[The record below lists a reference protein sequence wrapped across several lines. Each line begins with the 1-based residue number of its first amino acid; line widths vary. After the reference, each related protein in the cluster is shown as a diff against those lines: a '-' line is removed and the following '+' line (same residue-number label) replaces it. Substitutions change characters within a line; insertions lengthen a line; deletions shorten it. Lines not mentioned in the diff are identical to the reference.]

1 MGMIYHVLP
10 GDSLVRE
17 FEEAGIEGKAIV
29 FRECLVDGDIS
40 AASLDE
46 FWNIRA
52 NFIELE
58 YGGDPIQYRESVA
71 YELERLTHVD
81 DDDEIN
87 LWFEY
92 ELFCSANMWFCLDLL
107 KGCGAKVFRVMPV
120 NVSPDD
126 VWMGF
131 SQHDAEGLKA
141 CFESRTA
148 FTPEDLIIG
157 SNLWHAFADK
167 DSETLRDLGKYRSPS
182 FPFLEEVTKAAA
194 EIDHRPMEVIRE
206 VMETGATEM
215 SEVFPEFKKRAGVY
229 GFGDSQVERL
239 LGRV

>member
-10 GDSLVRE
+10 GDSVVRE

-52 NFIELE
+52 NFIELT

-107 KGCGAKVFRVMPV
+107 KTCSAKVFRVMPG

-126 VWMGF
+126 VWKGF
-131 SQHDAEGLKA
+131 SQHDPEALKT
-141 CFESRTA
+141 CLENRTE
-148 FTPEDLIIG
+148 FSPEDIEAG
-157 SNLWHAFADK
+157 SKLWHAFADK
-167 DSETLRDLGKYRSPS
+167 DSERLRELGKYRSPA
-182 FPFLEEVTKAAA
+182 FPFLKEVTEAAA
-194 EIDHRPMEVIRE
+194 EIDHRPIAVVRE
-206 VMETGATEM
+206 VMETGAKEM
-215 SEVFPEFKKRAGVY
+215 SEVFPEFQKRAGVY
-229 GFGDSQVERL
+229 GFGDTQVERL